1 MKNNFVDKEILD
13 QYIDACSI
21 LKEIEQEVKKLE
33 KEKCKIEKDKVSG
46 SNHDFPYQ
54 RQSFSIEGVVE
65 KKSNALE
72 RKRKVLQ
79 KQRAQAEEIKLLVE
93 EWIPTLPLRTQRIV
107 RLRFIDGLSW
117 REVARK
123 LIEEQQRTVLELN
136 CKDFRKKLKSFVLFV
151 SSVVLCMC
159 TKR

>member
-1 MKNNFVDKEILD
+1 MKNDFVDKEILD
-13 QYIDACSI
+13 QYIDACTL

-33 KEKCKIEKDKVSG
+33 KEKCKIEKDKVCG

-54 RQSFSIEGVVE
+54 RQSFLIEGVVE
-65 KKSNALE
+65 KKSNALD

-117 REVARK
+117 RDVARK
-123 LIEEQQRTVLELN
+123 IDRRATADSIRIELQRFLEKN
-136 CKDFRKKLKSFVLFV
+136 
-151 SSVVLCMC
+151 
-159 TKR
+159 

>member
-13 QYIDACSI
+13 QYIDACTL

-33 KEKCKIEKDKVSG
+33 KERCKIEKDKVFG

-65 KKSNALE
+65 KNALE

-107 RLRFIDGLSW
+107 RLRFVDGLSW
-117 REVARK
+117 RDVARK
-123 LIEEQQRTVLELN
+123 IDSRATADSIRIELQRFLEKN
-136 CKDFRKKLKSFVLFV
+136 
-151 SSVVLCMC
+151 
-159 TKR
+159 

>member
-33 KEKCKIEKDKVSG
+33 KEKCKIEKDKVFG

-65 KKSNALE
+65 KNALE

-107 RLRFIDGLSW
+107 RLRFVDGLSW
-117 REVARK
+117 RDVARK
-123 LIEEQQRTVLELN
+123 IDRRATADSIRIELQRFLEKN
-136 CKDFRKKLKSFVLFV
+136 
-151 SSVVLCMC
+151 
-159 TKR
+159 

>member
-13 QYIDACSI
+13 QYIDACTL

-33 KEKCKIEKDKVSG
+33 KEKCKIERDKVCG

-54 RQSFSIEGVVE
+54 QRSFLIEGVVE
-65 KKSNALE
+65 KKSNALD

-117 REVARK
+117 RDVARK
-123 LIEEQQRTVLELN
+123 IDRRATADSIRIELQRFLEKN
-136 CKDFRKKLKSFVLFV
+136 
-151 SSVVLCMC
+151 
-159 TKR
+159 

>member
-65 KKSNALE
+65 KNALE

-107 RLRFIDGLSW
+107 RLRFVDGLSW
-117 REVARK
+117 RDVARK
-123 LIEEQQRTVLELN
+123 IDRRATADSIRIELQRFLEKN
-136 CKDFRKKLKSFVLFV
+136 
-151 SSVVLCMC
+151 
-159 TKR
+159 

>member
-1 MKNNFVDKEILD
+1 MKNNFVNVDKEILD
-13 QYIDACSI
+13 QYIDACTL

-93 EWIPTLPLRTQRIV
+93 EWIPTLPLRIQRIV

-123 LIEEQQRTVLELN
+123 IDRRATADSIRIELQRFLEKN
-136 CKDFRKKLKSFVLFV
+136 
-151 SSVVLCMC
+151 
-159 TKR
+159 

>member
-1 MKNNFVDKEILD
+1 MKNNFVNVDKEILD
-13 QYIDACSI
+13 QYIDACTL

-107 RLRFIDGLSW
+107 RLRFVDGLSW
-117 REVARK
+117 RDVARK
-123 LIEEQQRTVLELN
+123 IDRRATADSIRIELQRFLEKN
-136 CKDFRKKLKSFVLFV
+136 
-151 SSVVLCMC
+151 
-159 TKR
+159 

>member
-1 MKNNFVDKEILD
+1 MKNNFVNVDKEILD
-13 QYIDACSI
+13 QYIDACTL

-93 EWIPTLPLRTQRIV
+93 EWIPTLPLRTQRII

-123 LIEEQQRTVLELN
+123 IDRRATADGIRVELQRFLEKN
-136 CKDFRKKLKSFVLFV
+136 
-151 SSVVLCMC
+151 
-159 TKR
+159 

>member
-1 MKNNFVDKEILD
+1 MKNNFVNVDKETLD
-13 QYIDACSI
+13 QYIDACTL

-123 LIEEQQRTVLELN
+123 IDRRATADSIRIELQRFL
-136 CKDFRKKLKSFVLFV
+136 KKN
-151 SSVVLCMC
+151 
-159 TKR
+159 

>member
-13 QYIDACSI
+13 QYIDACTL

-33 KEKCKIEKDKVSG
+33 KERCKIEKDKVFG
-46 SNHDFPYQ
+46 SNPDFPYQ
-54 RQSFSIEGVVE
+54 VRSFLIEGVVE
-65 KKSNALE
+65 KKSNALD

-107 RLRFIDGLSW
+107 RLRFVDGLSW
-117 REVARK
+117 RDVARK
-123 LIEEQQRTVLELN
+123 IDRRATADSIRIELQRFLEKN
-136 CKDFRKKLKSFVLFV
+136 
-151 SSVVLCMC
+151 
-159 TKR
+159 

>member
-1 MKNNFVDKEILD
+1 MKNNFVNVDKEILD
-13 QYIDACSI
+13 QYIDACTL
-21 LKEIEQEVKKLE
+21 LKEIEQEVKNLE

-93 EWIPTLPLRTQRIV
+93 EWIPTLPLRTQRII

-123 LIEEQQRTVLELN
+123 IDRRATADGIRIELQRFLEKN
-136 CKDFRKKLKSFVLFV
+136 
-151 SSVVLCMC
+151 
-159 TKR
+159 

>member
-1 MKNNFVDKEILD
+1 MKNNFVNVDKEILD
-13 QYIDACSI
+13 QYIDACTL

-79 KQRAQAEEIKLLVE
+79 KQRAQAEEIKLLVK

-107 RLRFIDGLSW
+107 RLRFVDGLSW
-117 REVARK
+117 RDVARK
-123 LIEEQQRTVLELN
+123 IDRRATADSIRIELQRFLEKN
-136 CKDFRKKLKSFVLFV
+136 
-151 SSVVLCMC
+151 
-159 TKR
+159 

>member
-1 MKNNFVDKEILD
+1 MKNNFVNVDKEILD

-21 LKEIEQEVKKLE
+21 LKEIEQEVRKLE
-33 KEKCKIEKDKVSG
+33 KEKCRIEKDKVSG

-107 RLRFIDGLSW
+107 RLRFVDGLSW
-117 REVARK
+117 RDVARK
-123 LIEEQQRTVLELN
+123 IDRRATADSIRIELQRFLEKN
-136 CKDFRKKLKSFVLFV
+136 
-151 SSVVLCMC
+151 
-159 TKR
+159 

>member
-1 MKNNFVDKEILD
+1 MKNNFVNVDKEILD
-13 QYIDACSI
+13 QYIDACTL

-54 RQSFSIEGVVE
+54 RQSFSIECVVE

-123 LIEEQQRTVLELN
+123 IDRRATADSIRIELQRFLEKN
-136 CKDFRKKLKSFVLFV
+136 
-151 SSVVLCMC
+151 
-159 TKR
+159 

>member
-13 QYIDACSI
+13 QYIDACSL

-33 KEKCKIEKDKVSG
+33 KERCKIEIEKDKVSG

-54 RQSFSIEGVVE
+54 VRSFSIEGIVE

-107 RLRFIDGLSW
+107 RLRFVDGLSW
-117 REVARK
+117 RDVARK
-123 LIEEQQRTVLELN
+123 IDRRATADSIRIELQRFLEKN
-136 CKDFRKKLKSFVLFV
+136 
-151 SSVVLCMC
+151 
-159 TKR
+159 

>member
-1 MKNNFVDKEILD
+1 MKNNLVDKEILD
-13 QYIDACSI
+13 QYIDACTL

-33 KEKCKIEKDKVSG
+33 KEKCKIEKDKVFG

-65 KKSNALE
+65 KKSNALD

-117 REVARK
+117 RDVARK
-123 LIEEQQRTVLELN
+123 IDRRAPADSIRIELQRFLEKN
-136 CKDFRKKLKSFVLFV
+136 
-151 SSVVLCMC
+151 
-159 TKR
+159 

>member
-1 MKNNFVDKEILD
+1 MKNDFVDKEILD

-33 KEKCKIEKDKVSG
+33 KEKCRIEKDKVSG

-65 KKSNALE
+65 KKSNAALE

-79 KQRAQAEEIKLLVE
+79 KQRTQAEEIKLLVE

-123 LIEEQQRTVLELN
+123 IDRRATADGIRVELQRFLEKN
-136 CKDFRKKLKSFVLFV
+136 
-151 SSVVLCMC
+151 
-159 TKR
+159 